1 MRRTPAHTAAL
12 SPVPHTEELNSRK
25 EVTTSK
31 GEPRPAAAKKRVGWV
46 SSITT
51 LAENPRRFGRRLAAP
66 GNRTARLVGAKVAMI
81 GLPDN
86 NPRAAVDI
94 HEMELLL
101 GVSRA
106 MVYKLI
112 AKNEIPKPL
121 KLGKK
126 SVWLKSA
133 VMDALRRKHE
143 RAQR

>member
-1 MRRTPAHTAAL
+1 
-12 SPVPHTEELNSRK
+12 
-25 EVTTSK
+25 
-31 GEPRPAAAKKRVGWV
+31 
-46 SSITT
+46 
-51 LAENPRRFGRRLAAP
+51 
-66 GNRTARLVGAKVAMI
+66 MI